1 MLQGAEGASQ
11 ISVKWDGAP
20 AIFCGTNPENGKFFV
35 ATKSLFNATP
45 KINYT
50 NADIKRNHGGALAD
64 KLTVALKY
72 FPKLGIKG
80 VLQGDLLFTSGDK
93 KTEVVDGKSSIVFTP
108 NTITYAVPVVKTGIL
123 GSSLYKRVNAAKIGI
138 IFHTSYSGKTIK
150 DLSASFG
157 AGVSGLKKNRD
168 VFFDDAMYKQTNPG
182 FTRTEEIAFDNIIRM
197 SEGSAY
203 KAGKFIDKIKK
214 DKNTLSL
221 GVQLKTFF
229 NTYIREG
236 TPITNTKSLANN
248 FEVYFRD
255 KIQKEIDK
263 YNKALNVSDLKKL
276 AVSGIYGASEVA
288 TEMLTTVRLVK
299 DLKSANTLFYKEGF
313 APAFKQAIKDIPLG
327 GALEGG
333 GEGLN
338 NIIGNVADIT
348 ILKEDNNAFDGV
360 TESAA
365 QGFFIGNGFKV
376 ANVGSLAKAYAY
388 DIITDKQNKQEIKSI
403 LKEINNLSSAFTENT
418 DINTKAEAARVIRSK
433 IKELSL
439 NEIFGY

>member
-1 MLQGAEGASQ
+1 MQKFQDYIVEDRNTHLEHLEDEIINNGTKGAKTAIEFLKSIKVMLQGGEGGSQ

-93 KTEVVDGKSSIVFTP
+93 SRAKVDGQDSIVFTP
-108 NTITYAVPVVKTGIL
+108 NTITYAVPVVKSGFL
-123 GSSLYKRVNAAKIGI
+123 GSSLYDRVNTAKIGI

-150 DLSASFG
+150 SLSASFG
-157 AGVSGLKKNRD
+157 AGVAGLSKNKD

-197 SEGSAY
+197 AEGSAY

-221 GVQLKTFF
+221 GIQLKTFF
-229 NTYIREG
+229 NTYIRQG
-236 TPITNTKSLANN
+236 TPITNTSALVNN
-248 FEVYFRD
+248 FEVYFKD
-255 KIQKEIDK
+255 KLQKEIDGK
-263 YNKALNVSDLKKL
+263 
-276 AVSGIYGASEVA
+276 
-288 TEMLTTVRLVK
+288 
-299 DLKSANTLFYKEGF
+299 
-313 APAFKQAIKDIPLG
+313 KQASTKQKYEEIREVGMRIIRADR
-327 GALEGG
+327 EGLYFAIATYITFQSAKTILMNK
-333 GEGLN
+333 LN
-338 NIIGNVADIT
+338 NIQSIGSFLRT
-348 ILKEDNNAFDGV
+348 K
-360 TESAA
+360 
-365 QGFFIGNGFKV
+365 NGFKV
-376 ANVGSLAKAYAY
+376 TNPEGYVAIKKSGAVKLVDRLEFSRANFNMAKNWV
-388 DIITDKQNKQEIKSI
+388 K
-403 LKEINNLSSAFTENT
+403 
-418 DINTKAEAARVIRSK
+418 
-433 IKELSL
+433 
-439 NEIFGY
+439 G

>member
-1 MLQGAEGASQ
+1 MQNFQDYIVEDRNTHLEHLEDEIINNGTKGAKTAIEFLKSIKDMLQGAEGASQ

-50 NADIKRNHGGALAD
+50 KADINRNHGGALAD
-64 KLTVALKY
+64 KLIVALKH

-93 KTEVVDGKSSIVFTP
+93 SRAKVDGQDSIVFTP
-108 NTITYAVPVVKTGIL
+108 NTITYAVPVVKAGFL
-123 GSSLYKRVNAAKIGI
+123 GSSLYQRVNAAKIGI

-150 DLSASFG
+150 SLSASFG
-157 AGVSGLKKNRD
+157 AGVSGLSKNKD

-182 FTRTEEIAFDNIIRM
+182 FTRAEAIAFDNIIRM

-203 KAGKFIDKIKK
+203 KAGAFIDKIKK

-236 TPITNTKSLANN
+236 TPITNTKALVNN

-255 KIQKEIDK
+255 KIQKEIDSKKQESTKQK
-263 YNKALNVSDLKKL
+263 YEEIREVGMKIIRADREGLYFAIATYITFQSAKAILMRK
-276 AVSGIYGASEVA
+276 
-288 TEMLTTVRLVK
+288 
-299 DLKSANTLFYKEGF
+299 
-313 APAFKQAIKDIPLG
+313 
-327 GALEGG
+327 
-333 GEGLN
+333 LN
-338 NIIGNVADIT
+338 NIQSIGSFLRT
-348 ILKEDNNAFDGV
+348 K
-360 TESAA
+360 
-365 QGFFIGNGFKV
+365 NGFKV
-376 ANVGSLAKAYAY
+376 I
-388 DIITDKQNKQEIKSI
+388 D
-403 LKEINNLSSAFTENT
+403 
-418 DINTKAEAARVIRSK
+418 
-433 IKELSL
+433 
-439 NEIFGY
+439 